1 LSQKAGALLE
11 NLKSKLPVF
20 ISRGDGLTRLTC
32 SEEMEIPITSQRKI
46 LEDIT
51 FYGSYNGQTLE
62 SFLKTTD
69 KIKRIKEMD
78 TGESEMCCWFIFK
91 REPWFKKMY
100 IEQVDRLLMK
110 DPEIFLQ
117 SMGYTEVEAPEKGD
131 IVVYLF
137 SGNYEGRVGHYGKYI
152 GKGKVRSKFG
162 KTHVYEHDIAF
173 VLASYGDRA
182 RFFHKSS

>member
-1 LSQKAGALLE
+1 
-11 NLKSKLPVF
+11 
-20 ISRGDGLTRLTC
+20 
-32 SEEMEIPITSQRKI
+32 MEIPITSQRKI
-46 LEDIT
+46 LDDIT
-51 FYGSYNGQTLE
+51 FFGSYNGQTLE

-100 IEQVDRLLMK
+100 TEQVDRLLMK

-117 SMGYTEVEAPEKGD
+117 SMGYAEVEAPEKGD
-131 IVVYLF
+131 IVVYSF

-162 KTHVYEHDIAF
+162 KTHVYEHDIDF

-182 RFFHKSS
+182 KFFHKSS